1 MLRGA
6 IICPDHE
13 LLAELQ
19 DALAETHR
27 VGIVRVIDRYLEGV
41 ELVRFLRAT
50 APEVVF
56 LSVGSNRKALDLA
69 GRIEA
74 QTPGTQVVAVD
85 REVNPSTLVETMRAG
100 IREFLA
106 SPFEAEVVQQTLQ
119 RMEQILERRP
129 PSIESTDL
137 LLAFIPSKAG
147 VGCSTIALNTSMAL
161 SQLPDTKALLADF
174 DLNCGIVDFMLQTE
188 SKYSIASAVE
198 NAHQMDE
205 ALWDKLVTTRGDLDI
220 IPAGRTAPGFR
231 IDSMQIRYLLEYSR
245 RNYRVICTDLS
256 GILEK
261 FSIEILHEAK
271 QIFLVCTP
279 EVPSLHL
286 AREKL
291 RFFRSLDLDSRVKI
305 LLNRAQRRSLIPISE
320 IEKVLGKPVFMSFPN
335 DYVGVHK
342 ALTAGKQV
350 SPASELGKGFRALAE
365 AIRNPEKPREA
376 GFFDLLR
383 TRKKPALASPQPGLL
398 AS

>member
-1 MLRGA
+1 MLRGT

-19 DALAETHR
+19 DVLAETHR
-27 VGIVRVIDRYLEGV
+27 VGIVRVVDRYLEGV

-50 APEVVF
+50 APEIVF
-56 LSVGSNRKALDLA
+56 LSVGSNRKALELA
-69 GRIEA
+69 ARIEA
-74 QTPGTQVVAVD
+74 QAPGTQVVAVD
-85 REVNPSTLVETMRAG
+85 REVNPNTLVETMRAG

-119 RMEQILERRP
+119 RMEQVLERRP

-147 VGCSTIALNTSMAL
+147 VGCSTVALNTSIAL
-161 SQLPDTKALLADF
+161 SQLPDTKTLFADF
-174 DLNCGIVDFMLQTE
+174 DLNCGIIDFMLQTE

-205 ALWDKLVTTRGDLDI
+205 GLWDKLVTTRGVLDI

-231 IDSMQIRYLLEYSR
+231 IEATQIRYLLEYAR

-291 RFFRSLDLDSRVKI
+291 RFFRTMDLDSRVRI

-320 IEKVLGKPVFMSFPN
+320 IEKVLGRPVFMSFPN
-335 DYVGVHK
+335 DYVGVHR

-350 SPASELGKGFRALAE
+350 SPASELGKGFQALAE

-376 GFFDLLR
+376 GFFELLR
-383 TRKKPALASPQPGLL
+383 TRKKPAPASAEPGLVT
-398 AS
+398 S

>member
-6 IICPDHE
+6 IICPDQQ
-13 LLAELQ
+13 LLAELK

-27 VGIVRVIDRYLEGV
+27 VGIVRIVDRYLEGV
-41 ELVRFLRAT
+41 ELIRFLRAT
-50 APEVVF
+50 APEIVF
-56 LSVGSNRKALDLA
+56 LSVESRHRALDVA
-69 GRIEA
+69 VRIEA
-74 QTPGTQVVAVD
+74 QAPGTQVVAVD
-85 REVNPSTLVETMRAG
+85 REVNPNTLVETMRAG

-106 SPFEAEVVQQTLQ
+106 PPFEVDVVQQTLQ

-137 LLAFIPSKAG
+137 LMAFIPAKAG
-147 VGCSTIALNTSMAL
+147 VGCSTIALNTSIAL
-161 SQLPDTKALLADF
+161 AQLPDTKTLLADF

-188 SKYSIASAVE
+188 SKYSIATAAE

-205 ALWDKLVTTRGDLDI
+205 TLWDKLVTSRGDLDI

-231 IDSMQIRYLLEYSR
+231 IDAMQIRYLLEFAR

-261 FSIEILHEAK
+261 FSIEILHEAR

-291 RFFRSLDLDSRVKI
+291 RFFRTMDLDGRVKV
-305 LLNRAQRRSLIPISE
+305 LLNRAQKRSLIPISE
-320 IEKVLGKPVFMSFPN
+320 IEKVLGMPVFMSFPN

-350 SPASELGKGFRALAE
+350 SPASELGKGFHALAK
-365 AIRNPEKPREA
+365 AVRNPEKPSEA
-376 GFFDLLR
+376 GLFELQH
-383 TRKKPALASPQPGLL
+383 TRKKNEPALPEPGLI

>member
-1 MLRGA
+1 MLRTA
-6 IICPDHE
+6 IICPDQQ
-13 LLAELQ
+13 LLAELK

-27 VGIVRVIDRYLEGV
+27 VGIVRVVDRYLEGI
-41 ELVRFLRAT
+41 ELIRFLRAT
-50 APEVVF
+50 APEIVF
-56 LSVGSNRKALDLA
+56 LSVESRHKALDVA
-69 GRIEA
+69 VRIEA
-74 QTPGTQVVAVD
+74 QAPGTQVVAVD
-85 REVNPSTLVETMRAG
+85 REVNPNTLVETMRVG

-106 SPFEAEVVQQTLQ
+106 PPFQAEVVQQTLQ
-119 RMEQILERRP
+119 RMEQILERKP

-137 LLAFIPSKAG
+137 LLAFIPAKAG
-147 VGCSTIALNTSMAL
+147 VGCSTIALNTSIAL
-161 SQLPDTKALLADF
+161 SQLPDTKTLLADF

-188 SKYSIASAVE
+188 SKYSIATAAE

-205 ALWDKLVTTRGDLDI
+205 TLWDKLVTTRGELDI

-231 IDSMQIRYLLEYSR
+231 IDAMQIRYLLEFAR

-261 FSIEILHEAK
+261 FSIEILHESR
-271 QIFLVCTP
+271 QIFLVCTA

-291 RFFRSLDLDSRVKI
+291 RFFRTMDLDSRVKI
-305 LLNRAQRRSLIPISE
+305 LLNRAQKRSLIPISE
-320 IEKVLGKPVFMSFPN
+320 IEKVLGMPVFMTFPN

-350 SPASELGKGFRALAE
+350 SPSSELGKGFQALAK
-365 AIRNPEKPREA
+365 AILNPEKPNEA
-376 GFFDLLR
+376 GLFKLLH
-383 TRKKPALASPQPGLL
+383 TGKKTEPALPEPGRIAS
-398 AS
+398 